1 MVTAE
6 SHSLAARFDFDRAKA
21 LVAKLA
27 EVKSR
32 RDIEG
37 ALSIYHEDATLLCPP
52 FGSISRGRAQLRRGL
67 EAFYALVPDYGVT
80 LTDYAQSDQTL
91 CAWGTISFT
100 LTQTFRGDPPNG
112 RRVSTPVFILFRFQD
127 DRIVW
132 ESFHFDLGDVARQSG
147 VSSESFNLHGA
158 AAAASLLSR

>member
-1 MVTAE
+1 MVIAE
-6 SHSLAARFDFDRAKA
+6 SHPSAARFDFDQAKA

-32 RDIEG
+32 RDIES

-52 FGSISRGRAQLRRGL
+52 FGSSSRGREQLRRGL

-80 LTDYAQSDQTL
+80 LTDYAASDETL

-100 LTQTFRGDPPNG
+100 PTKTFRGDPLNG
-112 RRVSTPVFILFRFQD
+112 RRVATPVFILFRFRD
-127 DRIVW
+127 NRIVW

-147 VSSESFNLHGA
+147 VSSA
-158 AAAASLLSR
+158 AFDR